1 MAGWTCPD
9 CRRRFL
15 RAGQGHECAPAM
27 SLDDYLATAPPH
39 EPPVVEAVLGHLDD
53 LGPVHVE
60 PVSVGVF
67 LKRAQ
72 CFAQLRPMVRWEALS
87 LKLPRPLGSARIARR
102 PSGPWHVV
110 NLRTAAEV
118 DDEVRGWLTEAY
130 LAAPD

>member
-1 MAGWTCPD
+1 
-9 CRRRFL
+9 
-15 RAGQGHECAPAM
+15 
-27 SLDDYLATAPPH
+27 
-39 EPPVVEAVLGHLDD
+39 
-53 LGPVHVE
+53 
-60 PVSVGVF
+60 VGVF

-87 LKLPRPLGSARIARR
+87 LKMPRPLGSARIARR

>member
-27 SLDDYLATAPPH
+27 SLEDYLATAPPH
-39 EPPVVEAVLGHLDD
+39 EPPVVAAVLDHLHD
-53 LGPVHVE
+53 LGPLHVE

-87 LKLPRPLGSARIARR
+87 LRCPGRSTAPASPGGRTGPGTSSTCAPAPRSTTRSAA
-102 PSGPWHVV
+102 G
-110 NLRTAAEV
+110 
-118 DDEVRGWLTEAY
+118 
-130 LAAPD
+130 